1 MKVLNPTRPKFPIK
15 VETKEDYIKK
25 SEWLFNLGYSSYG
38 NTPIHEAVTWWN
50 RIYYIK
56 ISTNGGNNK
65 LVITYN

>member
-1 MKVLNPTRPKFPIK
+1 MKVLNPIRPKFPIK

-25 SEWLFNLGYSSYG
+25 SEWLFSLGYSSHG
-38 NTPIHEAVTWWN
+38 NTPIHKAVMWWN

-56 ISTNGGNNK
+56 ISSAGKDK